1 MGAVVVM
8 VVEAGVGAIVAVG
21 PAMADVDGDDELEIS
36 PCWAFVFA
44 VAAMGLEAETK
55 VDDDTC
61 IFSTPA
67 SNCAASWA

>member
-21 PAMADVDGDDELEIS
+21 RAMADVDGDDALGIS
-36 PCWAFVFA
+36 SCWEALA
-44 VAAMGLEAETK
+44 VAAVGPEAETR
-55 VDDDTC
+55 VDDTC

-67 SNCAASWA
+67 SNWACS